1 MVVEDTMA
9 GPEAG
14 LAPAHSVAAVTASV
28 VQQRVD
34 HLLACIQPNAP
45 SELRRL
51 TIASYVCD
59 LIRRCFAPQRQVRPL
74 AACVPICPAL
84 HMPPARL

>member
-1 MVVEDTMA
+1 MAQNVAQSVSQSVVE
-9 GPEAG
+9 
-14 LAPAHSVAAVTASV
+14 
-28 VQQRVD
+28 QRVE

-59 LIRRCFAPQRQVRPL
+59 LIRRCFASQRQVCKL
-74 AACVPICPAL
+74 KKIK
-84 HMPPARL
+84 